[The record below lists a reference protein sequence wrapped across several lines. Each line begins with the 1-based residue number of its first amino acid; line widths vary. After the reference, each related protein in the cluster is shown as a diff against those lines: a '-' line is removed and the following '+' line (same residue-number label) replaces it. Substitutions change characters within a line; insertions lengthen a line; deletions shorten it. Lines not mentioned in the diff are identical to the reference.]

1 MVFDIVPLIILFVAL
16 SVIGLV
22 VWRRL
27 PYISH
32 LKVEETPEHQ
42 QAVVKQT
49 ILEDRLRRKLKEF
62 TNWLVGGH
70 HVRLLPRIG
79 LRTNLQKYW
88 QALVKREEAWR
99 LSLFRRSHPAI
110 QAEQLNEG
118 LKEATRLL
126 LEQKLVEAEEKLLL
140 LIRLAPRH
148 RESYRLL
155 AQVYE
160 LQKNWRDAAEAF
172 RFAVAEEVS
181 TEEDYLYLGELYRQA
196 GDHRQALEMFK
207 EAYKLDPK
215 DPKNL
220 DFLCEESILQNN
232 LKLAREALDILKEV
246 NPKNQKIEVFEERL
260 RGLKK

>member
-27 PYISH
+27 PYVSH

-62 TNWLVGGH
+62 TSWLWRH
-70 HVRLLPRIG
+70 HIHLLPRIG
-79 LRTNLQKYW
+79 LKSRLQKYW

-110 QAEQLNEG
+110 QAEQLGEG
-118 LKEATRLL
+118 LKEAANLL
-126 LEQKLVEAEEKLLL
+126 IEQKLVEAEEKLLL

-172 RFAVAEEVS
+172 RFAIGEEI
-181 TEEDYLYLGELYRQA
+181 TNEEDYLYLGELYRQA
-196 GDHRQALEMFK
+196 GDHRQALEMFQ
-207 EAYKLDPK
+207 EAYKLDPR

-232 LKLAREALDILKEV
+232 LKLARQALSILKEV
-246 NPKNQKIEVFEERL
+246 NPENQKIEVFEERL

>member
-1 MVFDIVPLIILFVAL
+1 MIFDIVPLIILFVAL

-27 PYISH
+27 PYVSH
-32 LKVEETPEHQ
+32 LKVEDTLEHQ

-62 TNWLVGGH
+62 TNWLWWH
-70 HVRLLPRIG
+70 HVYLLPRVG
-79 LRTNLQKYW
+79 LKSRLQKYW
-88 QALVKREEAWR
+88 QALVRREEARR
-99 LSLFRRSHPAI
+99 LSFFRRSHPAI
-110 QAEQLNEG
+110 QAEQLSEG
-118 LKEATRLL
+118 LKEATRLVM
-126 LEQKLVEAEEKLLL
+126 EQKLIEAEERLLL

-172 RFAVAEEVS
+172 RFAISEEQA

-196 GDHRQALEMFK
+196 GDHRQALEMF
-207 EAYKLDPK
+207 EQAYKLDPR

-232 LKLAREALDILKEV
+232 LKLAREALGVLKEV
-246 NPKNQKIEVFEERL
+246 NPENQKITVFEERL